1 MIKTFLILLVLLILL
16 FIFKKNAF
24 GSEDKLLGKAAP
36 EFKLKNSYGDLVS
49 LKEFKGEWL
58 LVFFYPKDDTPGCT
72 IEACNF
78 RDDYSEITD
87 AGAVILGVSKDDIK
101 SHNKFINKFDL
112 PFLLLSDESTEMISA
127 YESWDK
133 KKMYGKEYYGV
144 FRKTYL
150 IDEEGKIQRIWPK
163 VDVKTHSKEII
174 ELIKN

>member
-1 MIKTFLILLVLLILL
+1 MTLKEGDI
-16 FIFKKNAF
+16 
-24 GSEDKLLGKAAP
+24 AP
-36 EFKLKNSYGDLVS
+36 DFSLPASNGENVS
-49 LKEFKGEWL
+49 LNDYKGKK
-58 LVFFYPKDDTPGCT
+58 VVIYFYPKDDTPGCT

-127 YESWDK
+127 YEAWVK
-133 KKMYGKEYYGV
+133 KNMYGKEYYGV

-150 IDEEGKIQRIWPK
+150 IDEEGKILRIWPK

-174 ELIKN
+174 DLIKN

>member
-1 MIKTFLILLVLLILL
+1 MTLKEGDIAP
-16 FIFKKNAF
+16 AF
-24 GSEDKLLGKAAP
+24 SLPASNRE
-36 EFKLKNSYGDLVS
+36 NVS
-49 LKEFKGEWL
+49 LNDYKGKK
-58 LVFFYPKDDTPGCT
+58 VVIYFYPKDDTPGCT

-78 RDDYSEITD
+78 RDDYSEITE

-127 YESWDK
+127 YGAWVK

-174 ELIKN
+174 DLIKN

>member
-1 MIKTFLILLVLLILL
+1 MTLKEGDI
-16 FIFKKNAF
+16 
-24 GSEDKLLGKAAP
+24 AP
-36 EFKLKNSYGDLVS
+36 GFSLPASNGETIS
-49 LKEFKGEWL
+49 LKDYIGKK
-58 LVFFYPKDDTPGCT
+58 VVIYFYPKDDTPGCT

-78 RDDYSEITD
+78 RDDYSEITG

-127 YESWDK
+127 YGAWVK

-163 VDVKTHSKEII
+163 VDVKTHSKDII
-174 ELIKN
+174 ELIKG

>member
-1 MIKTFLILLVLLILL
+1 MTLKEGDIEP
-16 FIFKKNAF
+16 AF
-24 GSEDKLLGKAAP
+24 SLPASNGE
-36 EFKLKNSYGDLVS
+36 NVS
-49 LKEFKGEWL
+49 LNDYKGKK
-58 LVFFYPKDDTPGCT
+58 VVIYFYPKDDTPGCT

-78 RDDYSEITD
+78 RDDYSEITE

-127 YESWDK
+127 YGAWVK

>member
-1 MIKTFLILLVLLILL
+1 MTLKEGDIAP
-16 FIFKKNAF
+16 AF
-24 GSEDKLLGKAAP
+24 SLPASNGE
-36 EFKLKNSYGDLVS
+36 NVS
-49 LKEFKGEWL
+49 LNDYKGKK
-58 LVFFYPKDDTPGCT
+58 VVIYFYPKDDTPGCT

-78 RDDYSEITD
+78 RDDYSEITE

-127 YESWDK
+127 YGAWVK

-174 ELIKN
+174 ELIKT

>member
-1 MIKTFLILLVLLILL
+1 MTLKEGDI
-16 FIFKKNAF
+16 
-24 GSEDKLLGKAAP
+24 AP
-36 EFKLKNSYGDLVS
+36 DFSLPASNGENVS
-49 LKEFKGEWL
+49 LNDYKGKK
-58 LVFFYPKDDTPGCT
+58 VVIYFYPKDDTPGCT

-78 RDDYSEITD
+78 RDDYSEITE

-127 YESWDK
+127 YGAWVK

>member
-1 MIKTFLILLVLLILL
+1 MTLKEGDI
-16 FIFKKNAF
+16 
-24 GSEDKLLGKAAP
+24 AP
-36 EFKLKNSYGDLVS
+36 GFSLPASNGETIS
-49 LKEFKGEWL
+49 LKDYIGKK
-58 LVFFYPKDDTPGCT
+58 VVIYFYPKDDTPGCT

-78 RDDYSEITD
+78 RDDYSEITG

-127 YESWDK
+127 YGAWVK

>member
-1 MIKTFLILLVLLILL
+1 MTLKEGDIAP
-16 FIFKKNAF
+16 AF
-24 GSEDKLLGKAAP
+24 SLPASNGE
-36 EFKLKNSYGDLVS
+36 NVS
-49 LKEFKGEWL
+49 LNDYKGKK
-58 LVFFYPKDDTPGCT
+58 VVIYFYPKDDTPGCT

-127 YESWDK
+127 YGAWVK

>member
-1 MIKTFLILLVLLILL
+1 MTLKEGDI
-16 FIFKKNAF
+16 
-24 GSEDKLLGKAAP
+24 AP
-36 EFKLKNSYGDLVS
+36 DFSLPASNGENVS
-49 LKEFKGEWL
+49 LNDYKGKK
-58 LVFFYPKDDTPGCT
+58 VVIYFYPKDDTPGCT

-127 YESWDK
+127 YGAWVK

>member
-1 MIKTFLILLVLLILL
+1 MALKEGDI
-16 FIFKKNAF
+16 
-24 GSEDKLLGKAAP
+24 AP
-36 EFKLKNSYGDLVS
+36 DFSLPASDGENVS
-49 LKEFKGEWL
+49 LNDYKGKK
-58 LVFFYPKDDTPGCT
+58 VVIYFYPKDDTPGCT

-127 YESWDK
+127 YGAWVK

-150 IDEEGKIQRIWPK
+150 IDEEGEIQRIWPK

-174 ELIKN
+174 DLIKN

>member
-1 MIKTFLILLVLLILL
+1 MTLKEGDIAP
-16 FIFKKNAF
+16 AF
-24 GSEDKLLGKAAP
+24 SLPASNGE
-36 EFKLKNSYGDLVS
+36 NVS
-49 LKEFKGEWL
+49 LNDYKGKK
-58 LVFFYPKDDTPGCT
+58 VVIYFYPKDDTPGCT

-87 AGAVILGVSKDDIK
+87 AVAVILGVSKDDIK

-127 YESWDK
+127 YGAWVK

>member
-1 MIKTFLILLVLLILL
+1 MTLKEGDI
-16 FIFKKNAF
+16 
-24 GSEDKLLGKAAP
+24 AP
-36 EFKLKNSYGDLVS
+36 DFSLPASNGENVS
-49 LKEFKGEWL
+49 LNDYKGKK
-58 LVFFYPKDDTPGCT
+58 VVIYFYPKDDTPGCT

-127 YESWDK
+127 YGAWVK

-174 ELIKN
+174 DLIKN

>member
-1 MIKTFLILLVLLILL
+1 MTLKEGDIAP
-16 FIFKKNAF
+16 AF
-24 GSEDKLLGKAAP
+24 SLPASNGE
-36 EFKLKNSYGDLVS
+36 NVS
-49 LKEFKGEWL
+49 LNDYKGKK
-58 LVFFYPKDDTPGCT
+58 VVIYFYPKDDTPGCT

-78 RDDYSEITD
+78 RDDYSEINE

-127 YESWDK
+127 YGAWVK

-174 ELIKN
+174 DLIKN

>member
-1 MIKTFLILLVLLILL
+1 MTLKEGDI
-16 FIFKKNAF
+16 
-24 GSEDKLLGKAAP
+24 AP
-36 EFKLKNSYGDLVS
+36 DFSLPASNGENVS
-49 LKEFKGEWL
+49 LNDYKGKK
-58 LVFFYPKDDTPGCT
+58 VVIYFYPKDDTPGCT

-127 YESWDK
+127 YGAWVK
-133 KKMYGKEYYGV
+133 KNMYGKEYYGV

-174 ELIKN
+174 DLIKN

>member
-1 MIKTFLILLVLLILL
+1 MTLKEGDIAP
-16 FIFKKNAF
+16 AF
-24 GSEDKLLGKAAP
+24 SLPASNGE
-36 EFKLKNSYGDLVS
+36 NVS
-49 LKEFKGEWL
+49 LNDYKGKK
-58 LVFFYPKDDTPGCT
+58 VVIYFYPKDDTPGCT

-78 RDDYSEITD
+78 RDDYSEINE

-127 YESWDK
+127 YGAWVK

>member
-1 MIKTFLILLVLLILL
+1 MTLKEGDI
-16 FIFKKNAF
+16 
-24 GSEDKLLGKAAP
+24 AP
-36 EFKLKNSYGDLVS
+36 DFSLPASNGENVS
-49 LKEFKGEWL
+49 LNDYKGKK
-58 LVFFYPKDDTPGCT
+58 VVIYFYPKDDTPGCT

-127 YESWDK
+127 YEAWVK

-174 ELIKN
+174 DLIKN

>member
-1 MIKTFLILLVLLILL
+1 M
-16 FIFKKNAF
+16 
-24 GSEDKLLGKAAP
+24 
-36 EFKLKNSYGDLVS
+36 
-49 LKEFKGEWL
+49 
-58 LVFFYPKDDTPGCT
+58 
-72 IEACNF
+72 
-78 RDDYSEITD
+78 
-87 AGAVILGVSKDDIK
+87 
-101 SHNKFINKFDL
+101 
-112 PFLLLSDESTEMISA
+112 SDESTEMISA

>member
-1 MIKTFLILLVLLILL
+1 MTLKEGDIAP
-16 FIFKKNAF
+16 AF
-24 GSEDKLLGKAAP
+24 SLPASNGE
-36 EFKLKNSYGDLVS
+36 NVS
-49 LKEFKGEWL
+49 LKDYKGKK
-58 LVFFYPKDDTPGCT
+58 VVIYFYPKDDTPGCT

-78 RDDYSEITD
+78 RDDYSEITE

-127 YESWDK
+127 YGAWVK

>member
-1 MIKTFLILLVLLILL
+1 MGVC
-16 FIFKKNAF
+16 
-24 GSEDKLLGKAAP
+24 P
-36 EFKLKNSYGDLVS
+36 LKNLHRSKKMTLKEGDIAPDFSLPASNGENVS
-49 LKEFKGEWL
+49 LKDYKGKK
-58 LVFFYPKDDTPGCT
+58 VVIYFYPKDDTPGCT

-78 RDDYSEITD
+78 RDDYSEITKL
-87 AGAVILGVSKDDIK
+87 GAVILGVSKDDIK

-127 YESWDK
+127 YGAWVK